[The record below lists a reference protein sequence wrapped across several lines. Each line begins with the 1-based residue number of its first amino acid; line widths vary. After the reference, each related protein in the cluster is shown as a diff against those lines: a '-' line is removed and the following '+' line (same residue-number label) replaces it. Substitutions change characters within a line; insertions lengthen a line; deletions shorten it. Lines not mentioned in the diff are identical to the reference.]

1 MDPKKDFKKFFQ
13 KMFDTPVEIQGE
25 ILTPEETTKKNFITF
40 VDNYKTAVT
49 RSQEITDKFGLDL
62 WSWEDMFAK
71 SLEGLIN
78 YSFTPEL
85 VEVILWYVYE
95 HSLAEDDSD
104 RTVTDEEGNEYLIT
118 NSIELYEL
126 ILKMDIEE

>member
-13 KMFDTPVEIQGE
+13 KMFDTPVEIQGVV
-25 ILTPEETTKKNFITF
+25 LTAEELARKNFTIF
-40 VDNYKTAVT
+40 VDNYKKAVT
-49 RSQEITDKFGLDL
+49 RSQEVQEKFGLDL

-78 YSFTPEL
+78 YAFSPES

-95 HSLAEDDSD
+95 HSLAEDESD
-104 RTVTDEEGNEYLIT
+104 YIVTYGEDDFIIKTTED
-118 NSIELYEL
+118 LYEL
-126 ILKMDIEE
+126 ILLLEEE

>member
-13 KMFDTPVEIQGE
+13 KMFDTPVEIQGVV
-25 ILTPEETTKKNFITF
+25 LTPEELARKNFTIF
-40 VDNYKTAVT
+40 VDNYKKAVT
-49 RSQEITDKFGLDL
+49 RSQEVQEKFGLDL

-78 YSFTPEL
+78 YAFSPES

-95 HSLAEDDSD
+95 HSLAEDESD
-104 RTVTDEEGNEYLIT
+104 YIVTYGEEDFIVKTTED
-118 NSIELYEL
+118 LYEI
-126 ILKMDIEE
+126 ILLLEEE

>member
-13 KMFDTPVEIQGE
+13 KMFDTPVEIQGVV
-25 ILTPEETTKKNFITF
+25 LTAEELARKNFTIF
-40 VDNYKTAVT
+40 VDNYKKAVT
-49 RSQEITDKFGLDL
+49 RSQEVQEKFGLDL

-78 YSFTPEL
+78 YAFSPES

-95 HSLAEDDSD
+95 HSLAEDESD
-104 RTVTDEEGNEYLIT
+104 YIVTYGEDDFIVKTTED
-118 NSIELYEL
+118 LYEL
-126 ILKMDIEE
+126 ILLLEEE

>member
-13 KMFDTPVEIQGE
+13 KMFDTPVEIQGVV
-25 ILTPEETTKKNFITF
+25 LTPEELARKNFTIF
-40 VDNYKTAVT
+40 VDNYKKAVT
-49 RSQEITDKFGLDL
+49 RSQEVQEKFGLDL

-78 YSFTPEL
+78 YAFSPES

-95 HSLAEDDSD
+95 HSLAEDESD
-104 RTVTDEEGNEYLIT
+104 YIVTYGEDDFIVKTTED
-118 NSIELYEL
+118 LYEI
-126 ILKMDIEE
+126 ILLLEEE

>member
-13 KMFDTPVEIQGE
+13 KMFDTPVEIQGVV
-25 ILTPEETTKKNFITF
+25 LTPEELARKNFTIF
-40 VDNYKTAVT
+40 VDNYKKAVT
-49 RSQEITDKFGLDL
+49 RSQEVQEKFGLDL

-78 YSFTPEL
+78 YAFSPES

-95 HSLAEDDSD
+95 HSLAEDESD
-104 RTVTDEEGNEYLIT
+104 YVVTYGEDEYIIKTVDDLYDLVLLLEEE
-118 NSIELYEL
+118 
-126 ILKMDIEE
+126 

>member
-13 KMFDTPVEIQGE
+13 KMFDTPVEIQGVV
-25 ILTPEETTKKNFITF
+25 LTAEELAKKNFTIF
-40 VDNYKTAVT
+40 VDNYKKAVT
-49 RSQEITDKFGLDL
+49 RSQEVQEKFGLDL

-78 YSFTPEL
+78 YAFSPES

-95 HSLAEDDSD
+95 HSLAEDESD
-104 RTVTDEEGNEYLIT
+104 YIVTYGEDDFIIKTTED
-118 NSIELYEL
+118 LYEL
-126 ILKMDIEE
+126 ILLLEEE

>member
-25 ILTPEETTKKNFITF
+25 ILTLEETTKKNFTTF
-40 VDNYKTAVT
+40 VDNYKTAVV
-49 RSQEITDKFGLDL
+49 RSQEINDKFGLDL

-78 YSFTPEL
+78 YSFTPES

-95 HSLAEDDSD
+95 HSLAEDEGDYIVTYDEDEYIIKTSD
-104 RTVTDEEGNEYLIT
+104 D
-118 NSIELYEL
+118 LYKLVLLLE
-126 ILKMDIEE
+126 KE

>member
-25 ILTPEETTKKNFITF
+25 ILTLEETTKKNFITF
-40 VDNYKTAVT
+40 VNNYKTAVT
-49 RSQEITDKFGLDL
+49 RSQEINDKFGLDL

-78 YSFTPEL
+78 YSFTPES

-95 HSLAEDDSD
+95 HSLAEDEGDYIVTYDEDEYIIKTSD
-104 RTVTDEEGNEYLIT
+104 D
-118 NSIELYEL
+118 LYKLVLLLE
-126 ILKMDIEE
+126 KE

>member
-25 ILTPEETTKKNFITF
+25 ILTLEETTKKNFITF

-49 RSQEITDKFGLDL
+49 RSQEINDKFGLDL

-78 YSFTPEL
+78 YSFTPES

-95 HSLAEDDSD
+95 HSLAEDEEDKI
-104 RTVTDEEGNEYLIT
+104 VNFGDEIFVIETAEDLYKLIC
-118 NSIELYEL
+118 LV
-126 ILKMDIEE
+126 EE